1 MNRFDD
7 ITDML
12 LQGLFLQLNIFSDE
26 KDMFSSEK
34 VFSFGKDIGYLSL
47 GDRDTRQSLSNQTVF
62 PILWACIHCKTEAD
76 SSIVWFVCSSS
87 QIFLFYLY
95 FLIQILWDG
104 YNQQDDIFPGF

>member
-47 GDRDTRQSLSNQTVF
+47 GIETRGSHCPIRQSSQSSEPVFIVRQRQIPPLSDLCAVVV
-62 PILWACIHCKTEAD
+62 KY
-76 SSIVWFVCSSS
+76 SSFTYT
-87 QIFLFYLY
+87 F
-95 FLIQILWDG
+95 
-104 YNQQDDIFPGF
+104 